1 MEIKGTGI
9 GDWWGAGFS
18 RARVPRPWRGG
29 AVGGGGQHA
38 PVALVAPR
46 ITLDTGDKPS
56 GKALVGFQRQAKPSP
71 KALRKGGRSR
81 PGLLGSSLY
90 CFAVA
95 QSLSVCSSL

>member
-1 MEIKGTGI
+1 MQASPEHG
-9 GDWWGAGFS
+9 S
-18 RARVPRPWRGG
+18 HSLGG
-29 AVGGGGQHA
+29 EVRWVEVVGGGGQHA

-95 QSLSVCSSL
+95 QSLSVCNSL